1 MSRALLILHT
11 DDLRAKAIDWIRKAP
26 VDTRVTFQGPKR
38 TLAQNDRMWAMLTDV
53 SVQLEWHGAKRSPE
67 DWKLLFL
74 DSLERALGHEPDIV
88 PSLYGDGYV
97 RLDGS
102 SSKLSVEEMTQLIE
116 LIFAFG
122 SNHGVTFQEPDD
134 GAHPTRKRN
143 GKDNG

>member
-1 MSRALLILHT
+1 MSRVLLILHT

-53 SVQLEWHGAKRSPE
+53 SVQLEWNGAKRSTQ

-88 PSLYGDGYV
+88 PSLDGDGYV

-102 SSKLSVEEMTQLIE
+102 SSKLSVEEMKQLIE

-122 SNHGVTFQEPDD
+122 SNHGVTFHEPED
-134 GAHPTRKRN
+134 GARN
-143 GKDNG
+143 RA

>member
-1 MSRALLILHT
+1 MSRVLLILHT

-88 PSLYGDGYV
+88 PSLDGDGYV

-102 SSKLSVEEMTQLIE
+102 SSKLSVDEMTQLIE
-116 LIFAFG
+116 LIFVFG
-122 SNHGVTFQEPDD
+122 SNHGVTFHEPED
-134 GAHPTRKRN
+134 GPRPTRKRK
-143 GKDNG
+143 GKEQ

>member
-1 MSRALLILHT
+1 MGRALLVLHT
-11 DDLRAKAIDWIRKAP
+11 DDIRAKAIDWIRKSP

-74 DSLERALGHEPDIV
+74 DSLERALGHEPNIV
-88 PSLYGDGYV
+88 PSLDGDGYV

-122 SNHGVTFQEPDD
+122 SNHGVTFHEPDD
-134 GAHPTRKRN
+134 GPRSARKRK
-143 GKDNG
+143 GKADG